1 VLTVG
6 LTGGIG
12 SGKSAVSARLAEHGA
27 VVIDADRLAREVVAP
42 GTPGLAAVAEEFGA
56 DLIGPDGGLDRD
68 ALGRIVF
75 ADPAVRRRLEG
86 ITHPLIRAETVRR
99 CTDLPADAVVVHD
112 IPLLVEAGMAGG
124 YDLVVVVEAPRE
136 LRLDRLAGRGLPRD
150 QALARMASQADDA
163 ERRAVADVVVDNA
176 GTLAQLRA
184 RVDALWLDLLARR
197 DARSGAAE
205 PIGGHDLGQDP
216 RPSPGH

>member
-56 DLIGPDGGLDRD
+56 GLIGPDGGLDRD

-75 ADPAVRRRLEG
+75 ADPAARRRLEG

-99 CTDLPADAVVVHD
+99 FTGLPADAVVVHD

-184 RVDALWLDLLARR
+184 RVDALWLDMLARR
-197 DARSGAAE
+197 DARAGAAE
-205 PIGGHDLGQDP
+205 PIGGHDLG
-216 RPSPGH
+216 